1 MLRQLEEIENYLKLV
16 ASKQIPV
23 NHQVIYKLQDM
34 FNLLPDVRMQD
45 MVRSL
50 NMTSNDQ
57 MLVIYVACIMRAIL
71 ALHDLINNKLT
82 NRESERNEEEGKKA
96 SKPIVAGDVAKD
108 EKDKTEKRPA
118 DKKA

>member
-1 MLRQLEEIENYLKLV
+1 MLHQLDEIQSYLKLV
-16 ASKQIPV
+16 ASKQVPI

-34 FNLLPDVRMQD
+34 FNLLPDVRMED

-57 MLVIYVACIMRAIL
+57 ILVIYVACIMRAIL

-82 NRESERNEEEGKKA
+82 NRESERNEDEVKK
-96 SKPIVAGDVAKD
+96 SKPIVAGDQAKED
-108 EKDKTEKRPA
+108 KDKSEKRPA
-118 DKKA
+118 EKKA